1 VTGYS
6 GKPLGEKL
14 GLRPGMSVAVVSAP
28 DAYLEWLGP
37 LPDETQISDV
47 LQSSHDL
54 VHVFVTDRSLLGS
67 SIPLLKG
74 SIVQNGSVWVSWPK
88 KNSGV
93 ESDLDENVV
102 RQIGLAAG
110 MVDVKVAAVS
120 HIWSGLKFVIRL
132 KDRL

>member
-1 VTGYS
+1 MTGYS